1 MPYTTFHKNN
11 SKTIFER
18 DVERDAES
26 GRQPPIGLGIS
37 VPGSPYGPY
46 APTLAPIPEYPEYSG
61 YIKDTIPPPPAYT
74 PSSQPAANT
83 STTQYLKTRPGAWY
97 KRFREYSRSSSIVVC
112 CCCATG
118 AILTVVAAVVLI
130 IIAVSVKAV
139 KKNSAVT
146 VTTGSTR
153 DMGF

>member
-18 DVERDAES
+18 DVES
-26 GRQPPIGLGIS
+26 GREPPIGLGIS
-37 VPGSPYGPY
+37 VRGTPYGPY
-46 APTLAPIPEYPEYSG
+46 APTLTPILEYPEYSG
-61 YIKDTIPPPPAYT
+61 YIKDPVPPPPAYT
-74 PSSQPAANT
+74 PSSQPAA
-83 STTQYLKTRPGAWY
+83 SICTTQYLKVRSGAWY
-97 KRFREYSRSSSIVVC
+97 KRFREYPRSRSMVC

-130 IIAVSVKAV
+130 IIAVTMKTV
-139 KKNSAVT
+139 KNSTVT

-153 DMGF
+153 DMAFD